1 MYAKLSRVARMLKS
15 SPIQELSQLA
25 QRIGAINLAE
35 GFPDFPAPPDF
46 KAAAV
51 SAINSDFNQ
60 YRHVQ
65 GICEL
70 LEEKMKRDHGL
81 HINPLTDVVIS
92 CGQTEAFAASIFAVI
107 DHGDEVLLFDPAYE
121 TYGPCISLAGGIPVY
136 VPLDPPYWTFDV
148 EKFKK
153 SFTSRTKAV
162 VLNSP
167 HNPTGKVFTT
177 GELEAIA
184 EACRSRD
191 CICITDEVY
200 EYITFG
206 IHNHVSIS
214 SLHGMQE
221 RTIITS
227 SLSKTFSVTGLL
239 CFANSTGWRIGWSCA
254 PSNIASAI
262 RNIHINITDSAPA
275 PFQEAALTALRSSTE
290 YFKSL
295 RTSYEARRD
304 NAVETLSRLGFQIQF
319 RPQGSFFLFA
329 ELPESWL
336 HSDVDFVRELI
347 KKGGVAAVPGCGFFH
362 NSSNNENKYYN
373 RFVRFAFC
381 KSDETLAAAAQRIR
395 ELEVIGDKGLLK
407 KL

>member
-153 SFTSRTKAV
+153 SFTSPDK
-162 VLNSP
+162 
-167 HNPTGKVFTT
+167 
-177 GELEAIA
+177 
-184 EACRSRD
+184 
-191 CICITDEVY
+191 
-200 EYITFG
+200 
-206 IHNHVSIS
+206 
-214 SLHGMQE
+214 
-221 RTIITS
+221 
-227 SLSKTFSVTGLL
+227 
-239 CFANSTGWRIGWSCA
+239 SC
-254 PSNIASAI
+254 
-262 RNIHINITDSAPA
+262 
-275 PFQEAALTALRSSTE
+275 
-290 YFKSL
+290 
-295 RTSYEARRD
+295 
-304 NAVETLSRLGFQIQF
+304 
-319 RPQGSFFLFA
+319 GS
-329 ELPESWL
+329 
-336 HSDVDFVRELI
+336 
-347 KKGGVAAVPGCGFFH
+347 
-362 NSSNNENKYYN
+362 
-373 RFVRFAFC
+373 
-381 KSDETLAAAAQRIR
+381 
-395 ELEVIGDKGLLK
+395 
-407 KL
+407 